1 MAYLYTVNV
10 VFPAG
15 TSEAARESMAS
26 ALVFANEAGADGVV
40 VRQAA
45 GIAFD
50 HAYTV
55 VMYVAAGVLAVGALI
70 TGILLRR
77 YGPGSQSSAYPT
89 QH

>member
-1 MAYLYTVNV
+1 MNQIEEI
-10 VFPAG
+10 
-15 TSEAARESMAS
+15 SELFDWNNSE
-26 ALVFANEAGADGVV
+26 ED
-40 VRQAA
+40 QAA

>member
-1 MAYLYTVNV
+1 MAGFY
-10 VFPAG
+10 
-15 TSEAARESMAS
+15 SARSSIMPP
-26 ALVFANEAGADGVV
+26 LPWPTFAPPLS
-40 VRQAA
+40 
-45 GIAFD
+45 FD